1 MRHAEDIK
9 KLIKNTKIRTN
20 SDVNK
25 AVLNGL
31 LNRLDKAESVHV
43 DAKQPNIWR
52 IIMKSSFT
60 KLTAAAAII
69 VVVGLAITFLDK
81 SNTAA
86 YALEQTIQAN
96 HTVRFI
102 HVRVSD
108 PTHEEP
114 TEFWAEF
121 DNYGSVQNLRGE
133 IPAWID
139 KYGED
144 GAKSFVWKND
154 KAQIWLPKKNI
165 FITIKNKSVAA
176 QTLLLFLELDPK
188 LAVERLNEKAS
199 NGKVK
204 VEVVEPSNVSE
215 AITITATS
223 LPNESLNKDFLEKA
237 AAANKSNADEPAARA
252 ASIDPNMLCNR
263 IILYVDQATKLVTSI
278 ELYRLK
284 DGDYQKTGTIE
295 YFDYNQPIAASVFAL
310 NIPADAIIVDQTSQ
324 EIGLLQGQLTEKEV
338 AVEVVRQF
346 MEAMIVKDYAKAS
359 PLYEGIPAE
368 KLEREFFPKLKIVK
382 IVSIGEPVPSILT
395 GGYKVPCVLE
405 IEENGKTRQ
414 WSPFGPFVRQV
425 HGQPGRWTI
434 CGGI

>member
-1 MRHAEDIK
+1 MDTKKSLEKQLEELGQAVSRDDAFVANVMARINAAEPGRIK
-9 KLIKNTKIRTN
+9 QNNKLFFR
-20 SDVNK
+20 S
-25 AVLNGL
+25 L
-31 LNRLDKAESVHV
+31 
-43 DAKQPNIWR
+43 
-52 IIMKSSFT
+52 IMNSFT
-60 KLTAAAAII
+60 KFAAAAVII
-69 VVVGLAITFLDK
+69 IAVILSVTFLDK
-81 SNTAA
+81 LVTTPA

-121 DNYGSVQNLRGE
+121 DNQGSVQNLRGE

-139 KYGED
+139 KYGDD

-165 FITIKNKSVAA
+165 FITIKNKSIPA
-176 QTLLLFLELDPK
+176 QTLLLFQELDPK
-188 LAVERLNEKAS
+188 LAVEQLKEKTS
-199 NGKVK
+199 NGKAK
-204 VEVVEPSNVSE
+204 IEISEPSNVSE
-215 AITITATS
+215 PITVTVTS
-223 LPNESLNKDFLEKA
+223 LQNEALNESFLEKA
-237 AAANKSNADEPAARA
+237 AVANKSNADEPAARA
-252 ASIDPNMLCNR
+252 ASVDTNLLCHR
-263 IILYVDQATKLVTSI
+263 MILYIDQATKLVTSI
-278 ELYRLK
+278 DLFRLK

-295 YFDYNQPIAASVFAL
+295 YFDYNQPIADSLFAL
-310 NIPADAIIVDQTSQ
+310 NIPADAIVVDQTSQ
-324 EIGLLQGQLTEKEV
+324 EVGLLQGQLTEKEV
-338 AVEVVRQF
+338 AVEVVRRF
-346 MEAMIVKDYAKAS
+346 MEAMIAKDYAKAS

-368 KLEREFFPKLKIVK
+368 KLERGFFSKLKIVK

-405 IEENGKTRQ
+405 IEENGQTRQ